1 MKTHGKWLNENWYRD
16 LWLFLVTVAVV
27 GGFLAIRGTTNEIQ
41 EGREATTG
49 ITCAV
54 SAAVVKG
61 GRVTIVTS
69 SETSLP
75 PKLEGFLKKYEYPSK
90 AVRRKQA
97 QLSGEAY
104 TKSINAEI
112 VKAAGVKAS
121 KVIEP
126 DKLPNGRPNPNAGS
140 LNCKNLRALAK
151 LK

>member
-1 MKTHGKWLNENWYRD
+1 MKTHGKLLNENWYRD
-16 LWLFLVTVAVV
+16 LWLALVTAAVV
-27 GGFLAIRGTTNEIQ
+27 IGFVAIEGKTNEIQ
-41 EGREATTG
+41 EGRKATAG

-69 SETSLP
+69 SEAPLP

-90 AVRRKQA
+90 KVRRHQA

-126 DKLPNGRPNPNAGS
+126 DKLPNGHPNPNAGS
-140 LNCKNLRALAK
+140 LNCKNLRELAR
-151 LK
+151 LR